1 MSSAVVDKP
10 KSTEAPKAEPKGAER
25 RRRRRAKITAQ
36 LRARPAHAAHLF
48 SDVCKTVDVSR
59 DGVLFTTSRKDYS
72 KGQRLEITFPY
83 TNGAEEFNQ
92 PQAAEVVRA
101 TQHSDGTM
109 SVAVEFLTAR
119 EEFKA
124 DRKGTSK
131 ASTAALNWINSNER
145 PVVLAIEPDL
155 LNAEAIRMALQQDGY
170 DVLTVNTPREA
181 LKAMRTLVPAI
192 VIAEVESKEISGHDL
207 CGVIKRDE
215 RLQSVPVILMMRA
228 EQPAEYATNQALGAV
243 ICMAKPFKPERLRHV
258 VKLIAPPVMKNAY
271 SSNFGTLSVNRHASK
286 YE

>member
-10 KSTEAPKAEPKGAER
+10 KSTEAPKPEPKGAER

-83 TNGAEEFNQ
+83 TSGAEEFNQ

-101 TQHSDGTM
+101 TKHPDGTM
-109 SVAVEFLTAR
+109 SVAIEFLSAR
-119 EEFKA
+119 EALKA
-124 DRKGTSK
+124 DRKGGITLGAA
-131 ASTAALNWINSNER
+131 ASNRTNSSER

-155 LNAEAIRMALQQDGY
+155 LNAEAIHAALQQDGY

-181 LKAMRTLVPAI
+181 FKAMRTLVPAV
-192 VIAEVESKEISGHDL
+192 VIAELESKEISGHDL

-215 RLQSVPVILMMRA
+215 RLHSVPVILMTQA
-228 EQPAEYATNQALGAV
+228 AQPADNTTSQSLGAV
-243 ICMAKPFKPERLRHV
+243 ICMSKPFKPERLRHV
-258 VKLIAPPVMKNAY
+258 VKLIAPPAMKSSY
-271 SSNFGTLSVNRHASK
+271 SSSFGAVSVARHVSK